1 MGAAVIA
8 LGRPI
13 PILCLVTPGPQQC
26 PSGLSP
32 EERATRLASLIG
44 DAVKAGVDL
53 VQVREPRLPARM
65 LAEIVGSAV
74 VMARET
80 HTRIIVN
87 DRVDVAL
94 AIGADGV
101 QLGARSLPAGR
112 VREIAPP
119 GFLIG
124 QSIHSVEE
132 AAAACA
138 GGAVDFVVAGTVF
151 RTASKPGEPRLLGA
165 DGLAEVVRTAA
176 LPVLAI
182 GGIHLD
188 AIPLVARAHA
198 AGFAAIRLFGDAHAT
213 GTLTETVK
221 RARSLFDTTGSIS

>member
-1 MGAAVIA
+1 MSA
-8 LGRPI
+8 LGRPV
-13 PILCLVTPGPQQC
+13 PILCLVTPGPPQT
-26 PSGLSP
+26 PSTLSI
-32 EERATRLASLIG
+32 EERATLLASLIG
-44 DAVKAGVDL
+44 GAVKAGVDL

-65 LAEIVGSAV
+65 LAEVVGAAV

-124 QSIHSVEE
+124 QSIHTVEE
-132 AAAACA
+132 AGTACA
-138 GGAVDFVVAGTVF
+138 GGAIDFLIAGTVF
-151 RTASKPGEPRLLGA
+151 RTASKPGEARLLGA
-165 DGLAEVVRTAA
+165 EGLAAVVRAA
-176 LPVLAI
+176 SVPVFAI
-182 GGIHLD
+182 GGVDLD
-188 AIPLVARAHA
+188 SIPQVARAHA
-198 AGFAAIRLFGDAHAT
+198 AGFAAIRLFGDAHAA
-213 GTLTETVK
+213 GTLAETVK
-221 RARSLFDTTGSIS
+221 RARSLFDTAGVIS